1 MLKTIGII
9 SPGEMGYNIAL
20 VLNKHGLEV
29 VTCLRGRSPRTQR
42 LAKQANVVDLPN
54 LRAVVDTSDL
64 IISVVVPSA
73 ALPVGR
79 SLAKA
84 IGAVNKPVLVA
95 DVNAISPMTSLAINK
110 AITAAGGMYV
120 DACIIGSAQRLEKG
134 ATFYVSGNYCKEFT
148 ALQDFGLTIKVL
160 GNQIGQAS
168 AFKMVYAGLTKGL
181 SSLSVE
187 LLLTAHSLGLFDQIM
202 ERYRLSYPEVADF
215 MAHILPDLPWRAARR
230 SQEMEE
236 LSATI
241 KFSGLSPVMA
251 QASGKV
257 LKRVGELIQRSRWE
271 EPHEGQL
278 NFRDTIEKLYHGL
291 KESTD
296 KSS

>member
-9 SPGEMGYNIAL
+9 SPGEMGHNIAL
-20 VLNKHGLEV
+20 VLKKHGLDV
-29 VTCLRGRSPRTQR
+29 VTCLQGRSPRTQR
-42 LAKQANVVDLPN
+42 FAKAGGVTDLPN
-54 LRAVVDTSDL
+54 LQAVVEASDL
-64 IISVVVPSA
+64 ILSVVVPSA

-84 IGAVNKPVLVA
+84 INSVKKPVLVA
-95 DVNAISPMTSLAINK
+95 DANAISPMTSTAIDK
-110 AITAAGGMYV
+110 VITTAGGRYLDV
-120 DACIIGSAQRLEKG
+120 CIIGSAQRLEKG
-134 ATFYVSGNYCKEFT
+134 ATFYASGDYAEEFT
-148 ALQDFGLTIKVL
+148 ALQEFGLTIKVL

-251 QASGKV
+251 RASGKV
-257 LKRVGELIQRSRWE
+257 LKRIGELTQRSRWE
-271 EPHEGQL
+271 ELREGQL
-278 NFRDTIEKLYHGL
+278 NFRDTIEKMYQGL
-291 KESTD
+291 KESPD

>member
-20 VLNKHGLEV
+20 VLKKHGLEV
-29 VTCLRGRSPRTQR
+29 VCCLRGRSPRTLR
-42 LAKQANVVDLPN
+42 LAKKGGVADLPS
-54 LRAVVDTSDL
+54 LRAVVEASDL
-64 IISVVVPSA
+64 ILSVVVPSA

-84 IGAVNKPVLVA
+84 IASVKKPVLVA
-95 DVNAISPMTSLAINK
+95 DANAISPMTSIAIDK
-110 AITAAGGMYV
+110 VVTAAGGKYV
-120 DACIIGSAQRLEKG
+120 DVCIIGSAQRLEKG
-134 ATFYVSGNYCKEFT
+134 ATFYASGEYAEKFT
-148 ALQDFGLTIKVL
+148 ALQDFGLSIKVL

-187 LLLTAHSLGLFDQIM
+187 LLLTARSLGLFDQIM

-215 MAHILPDLPWRAARR
+215 MVRMLPDLPWRATRR

-241 KFSGLSPVMA
+241 KSLGLHPVMA
-251 QASGKV
+251 PASGKA
-257 LKRVGELIQRSRWE
+257 LKRLGELTRRSGWL
-271 EPHEGQL
+271 EPDEGQL
-278 NFRDTIEKLYHGL
+278 NLKDTIEKLYQGL
-291 KESTD
+291 Q
-296 KSS
+296 KSPGS

>member
-9 SPGEMGYNIAL
+9 SPGEMGHNIAL
-20 VLNKHGLEV
+20 VLKKHGLEV
-29 VTCLRGRSPRTQR
+29 VTCLRGRSPRTLR
-42 LAKQANVVDLPN
+42 LAKKGGAADLPS
-54 LRAVVDTSDL
+54 LRAVVEASDL
-64 IISVVVPSA
+64 ILSVVVPSA

-84 IGAVNKPVLVA
+84 IASVKKPVLVA
-95 DVNAISPMTSLAINK
+95 DANAISPMTSIAIDK
-110 AITAAGGMYV
+110 VVTAAGGKYV
-120 DACIIGSAQRLEKG
+120 DVCIIGSAQRLEKG
-134 ATFYVSGNYCKEFT
+134 ATFYASGESAEKFMG
-148 ALQDFGLTIKVL
+148 LQDYGLTTKVL

-187 LLLTAHSLGLFDQIM
+187 LLLTARSLGLFDQII
-202 ERYRLSYPEVADF
+202 ERYRLSYPEIADF
-215 MAHILPDLPWRAARR
+215 MSRMLPDLPWRATRR

-241 KFSGLSPVMA
+241 KSLGLHPVMA
-251 QASGKV
+251 PASGKA
-257 LKRVGELIQRSRWE
+257 LKRLGELTRSSGWQ
-271 EPHEGQL
+271 EPDEGQL
-278 NFRDTIEKLYHGL
+278 NLKDTIEKLYKGL
-291 KESTD
+291 KESPD